1 MKVKST
7 LDQWLVLKAVLEQG
21 GFAQAAEYLHRSQST
36 ISYTLAQLQAQLDVK
51 ILETK
56 GRKAVL
62 TPIGQILY
70 HRANLLLENA
80 KSIENIAKKTTQ
92 DWPAEINIVLD
103 DPFPRQ
109 ALAHALKTFSLLGH
123 TRVQIY
129 EESLS
134 GTLESLEK
142 DTADIVI
149 TFQAPKGYIEFC
161 QIQIV
166 QIAVAHID
174 HPLHQLGHA
183 LSLNDLRNY
192 TQLVVRDFE
201 KLIAMNKDELDTPH
215 RWTVASSYLALSLLQ
230 EGTGFAWIPVN
241 HLLHQR
247 KLLKALPLAH
257 AQTRCFFLNALY
269 GKKTP
274 PNQATLA
281 FAECLEAAVR
291 EYHQQL
297 NYHVSLIINA
307 I

>member
-1 MKVKST
+1 MKIKST

-36 ISYTLAQLQAQLDVK
+36 ISYTLAQLQSQLDVK

-70 HRANLLLENA
+70 HRANLLLENI

-92 DWPAEINIVLD
+92 DWPAEISIVLD

-109 ALAHALKTFSLLGH
+109 ALANALKTFSLLGH

-134 GTLESLEK
+134 GALERLEK
-142 DTADIVI
+142 GTADIVI
-149 TFQAPKGYIEFC
+149 TFQAPKGHVEFC

-174 HPLHQLGHA
+174 HPLHHLGHT
-183 LSLNDLRNY
+183 LRLNDLRNY
-192 TQLVVRDFE
+192 TQLIVRDSAE
-201 KLIAMNKDELDTPH
+201 LTSVNKDWVDAPH
-215 RWTVASSYLALSLLQ
+215 CWTVASSYLALGLLQ
-230 EGTGFAWIPVN
+230 EGTGFAWMPVN

-257 AQTRCFFLNALY
+257 AQTRRFFLNALY

-281 FAECLEAAVR
+281 FAKCLEEAVR

-297 NYHVSLIINA
+297 NYQVSLIINA